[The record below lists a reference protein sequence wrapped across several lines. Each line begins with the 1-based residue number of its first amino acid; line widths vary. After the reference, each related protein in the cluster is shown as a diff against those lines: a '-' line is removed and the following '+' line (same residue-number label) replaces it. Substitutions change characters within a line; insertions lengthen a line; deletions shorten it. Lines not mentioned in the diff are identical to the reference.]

1 MGCAKGRP
9 REDSG
14 DSLDGA
20 GEKPP
25 KHIYVAKSFRL
36 RCGPSPSSSRPRSAL
51 LHLTPRRARTRP
63 ARAPAA

>member
-36 RCGPSPSSSRPRSAL
+36 RCGPSPSFLVPLLASHVAPRP
-51 LHLTPRRARTRP
+51 RTRP

>member
-20 GEKPP
+20 GEKLP

-36 RCGPSPSSSRPRSAL
+36 RSGRTSLLDPHRPLASHAAPL
-51 LHLTPRRARTRP
+51 PRARP

>member
-36 RCGPSPSSSRPRSAL
+36 RCGRASLLVPLRSCACS
-51 LHLTPRRARTRP
+51 LTPLPRARP